1 MIDFYERLGVPFG
14 TDGDALLSAISRL
27 RQIDNAMANRAAAIL
42 LTPSRRK
49 GYDRLWVALTRIGIA
64 RARAGLKDAPFG
76 SRPEY
81 SEFRF
86 ATRKHAAPQPSVD
99 TDASGEMVSSPP
111 WRKAVGYAASLALMA
126 LAIWAIFFDT
136 RNSRRPPLQRPTDV
150 PVTIVS
156 APPAVPVRKTS
167 DQVAASQPE
176 APKLTIQPLPK
187 TGAGKTLVA
196 TAKDNWIQIKT
207 SGDHHTLVKVEQ
219 TSGQLVASRF
229 IRASDSYRIYLP
241 LGDYVLKTAT
251 GRQWFGDEARFGP
264 DTVYSKPNDTFP
276 LNKPGEYWEVEL
288 ILQQHGNLTQRS
300 ISEAEFGAD

>member
-27 RQIDNAMANRAAAIL
+27 RQIDNAMANRATAIL

-86 ATRKHAAPQPSVD
+86 ATRQQAVPQR
-99 TDASGEMVSSPP
+99 SGNADVSENARSIPL
-111 WRKAVGYAASLALMA
+111 WRKVVGHALPFLPVA
-126 LAIWAIFFDT
+126 FIAWGIYQIEHGP
-136 RNSRRPPLQRPTDV
+136 SQPPLQQPSDV
-150 PVTIVS
+150 PVTAQPALAT
-156 APPAVPVRKTS
+156 APLSKAS
-167 DQVAASQPE
+167 DQFAAPQPE

-187 TGAGKTLVA
+187 TGAGKTLA
-196 TAKDNWIQIKT
+196 PTGKDNWIQIKT
-207 SGDHHTLVKVEQ
+207 SGNHHTLVKVER

-276 LNKPGEYWEVEL
+276 LNKRGEYWEVEL